1 MYFCLKTDQIPKIS
15 YMNKTDMQEG
25 WIHFLRTAEEYI
37 LYFVRR
43 GTMYLKEGDRK
54 YVIRE
59 GEYILLQPGM
69 THVGYRESE
78 CSYYYIHFGA
88 ETLQELSCTEEGK
101 IREVLSENRKL
112 FYQCDPLGYEFYEKS
127 KLIFPKTMRID
138 SPGIRQKIQRLIEEA
153 IDAFVYRKEHFKL
166 ICSCKLIE
174 VLTEVGAYYSH
185 TVFNEREDDP
195 LQVQHRESS
204 VDPKFSI
211 WRLWTE
217 DYREADFEFV
227 QYEF

>member
-43 GTMYLKEGDRK
+43 GTMYLREGDRK
-54 YVIRE
+54 YEIRE

-88 ETLQELSCTEEGK
+88 ETLQELSCTEEGSEK
-101 IREVLSENRKL
+101 YYQKTASCSINAIRLDMNFMKN
-112 FYQCDPLGYEFYEKS
+112 Q
-127 KLIFPKTMRID
+127 
-138 SPGIRQKIQRLIEEA
+138 
-153 IDAFVYRKEHFKL
+153 
-166 ICSCKLIE
+166 
-174 VLTEVGAYYSH
+174 
-185 TVFNEREDDP
+185 N
-195 LQVQHRESS
+195 
-204 VDPKFSI
+204 
-211 WRLWTE
+211 
-217 DYREADFEFV
+217 
-227 QYEF
+227 

>member
-1 MYFCLKTDQIPKIS
+1 MYFCLNTDQIPKIS

-43 GTMYLKEGDRK
+43 GTMYLREGDRK
-54 YVIRE
+54 YEIRE

-112 FYQCDPLGYEFYEKS
+112 FYQCDPLGYEFYGKIKIDFSEDHVDRKS
-127 KLIFPKTMRID
+127 GDP
-138 SPGIRQKIQRLIEEA
+138 A
-153 IDAFVYRKEHFKL
+153 
-166 ICSCKLIE
+166 
-174 VLTEVGAYYSH
+174 
-185 TVFNEREDDP
+185 EDP
-195 LQVQHRESS
+195 
-204 VDPKFSI
+204 
-211 WRLWTE
+211 
-217 DYREADFEFV
+217 EADRGGNRCICLSERTF
-227 QYEF
+227 